1 MNATVQATRNLG
13 TEDNVVEL
21 PSNFAAELLRKP
33 PGQNDLERLEDL
45 HRVEVS
51 RCSQRIAEARRKEAS
66 DLADIIAE
74 QRAELD
80 RQEAAL
86 KAKAL
91 SEVQHLDRRVAAA
104 QAYLDAIAG

>member
-1 MNATVQATRNLG
+1 MNATVQALRNISAD
-13 TEDNVVEL
+13 ENVVEL

-51 RCSQRIAEARRKEAS
+51 RCSQRIADARRKEAS
-66 DLADIIAE
+66 DLADIAE

>member
-33 PGQNDLERLEDL
+33 PGQNEVERLEDL

-66 DLADIIAE
+66 DLADIAE

>member
-33 PGQNDLERLEDL
+33 PGQNEVERLEDL

-66 DLADIIAE
+66 DLADIAE

-91 SEVQHLDRRVAAA
+91 SEVTHLDRRLSAA

>member
-1 MNATVQATRNLG
+1 MNATVQALRNISAD
-13 TEDNVVEL
+13 ENVVEL
-21 PSNFAAELLRKP
+21 PSNFASELLRKP

-51 RCSQRIAEARRKEAS
+51 RCSQRIADARRKEAS
-66 DLADIIAE
+66 DLADIAE